1 MTNMFNT
8 SVNDNLL
15 TSCAEMENSE
25 SSLDKFRLDHTGEDH
40 DQHQINKNDNKSGSF
55 ESSLASS
62 FSEASSTMD
71 SAIMSLPCMM
81 LSTERIHLEQWKW
94 SYRGEGAANLVISL
108 QDTKGTRKIARF
120 SKSKYK
126 DKDNNAKIDE
136 KAFYANSV
144 MGPLLGGRFV
154 RPVTVGIMDEHD
166 FETVKMEA
174 QPFRPLARCK
184 KNIRSRKVI
193 LSPDCVFLDDNHR
206 TNTFGDT
213 LSIEVKPKL
222 GYHEG
227 YPKLCT
233 RCLKQEAK
241 LQEGDIDCISKYC
254 PLDLFSG
261 DLGRMKRALFDLYES
276 PHNRFKV
283 FKNGKLIYTETTG
296 HKDQLEE
303 ILSQFFQRE
312 EGINTLASLLCS
324 ALLGQTQIKP
334 ELLNLLPSKK
344 NSSQCDS
351 KSKPLPKDC
360 ILNILLN
367 LQKLGMEIDD
377 ITAEALSDKMM
388 SEIKSQEE
396 LHDLTIWYPL
406 LTSNKKDS
414 EKILEEQL
422 GHSRRFIEDLQKL
435 QKFLLSVTAK
445 DVSILLTFRAIQDC
459 ETEENL
465 PSISLPGTGNTAA
478 ESGLFAGSHPDFS
491 GGNNQTKLRTMIS
504 VIDLDPKPVHRIP
517 TWIEKRQ
524 DWLKSYLKN

>member
-1 MTNMFNT
+1 MTNMFNP
-8 SVNDNLL
+8 SDRLL
-15 TSCAEMENSE
+15 SAEMENVTNFE
-25 SSLDKFRLDHTGEDH
+25 KFRLDQDCCNNC
-40 DQHQINKNDNKSGSF
+40 QNKPDGSF

-62 FSEASSTMD
+62 FSEAGPMED

-144 MGPLLGGRFV
+144 MGPLLSSKFV
-154 RPVTVGIMDEHD
+154 RPVTVGIMDEED
-166 FETVKMEA
+166 FETVRMEA

-193 LSPDCVFLDDNHR
+193 ISPDCVFLDDKHR
-206 TNTFGDT
+206 INTFGDT

-222 GYHEG
+222 GYHGG

-283 FKNGKLIYTETTG
+283 FKNGQLIYTEKIG
-296 HKDQLEE
+296 EKDELEE
-303 ILSQFFQRE
+303 TLSQFFERQ
-312 EGINTLASLLCS
+312 EGINTLASVLCS
-324 ALLGQTQIKP
+324 TLLGQTQVKP
-334 ELLNLLPSKK
+334 ELLNFLPSKK
-344 NSSQCDS
+344 TSTKCDI

-360 ILNILLN
+360 ILNSILN
-367 LQKLGMEIDD
+367 LQKLSQEIDD

-388 SEIKSQEE
+388 SEVKSQEE
-396 LHDLTIWYPL
+396 LHNLTIWYPL
-406 LTSNKKDS
+406 LTGSRKDS

-445 DVSILLTFRAIQDC
+445 DVSVLLTFRAIKDG
-459 ETEENL
+459 EIEENL
-465 PSISLPGTGNTAA
+465 PSITLPQNPGESELFTGNNL
-478 ESGLFAGSHPDFS
+478 GFS
-491 GGNNQTKLRTMIS
+491 GKQMKLRTMIS